1 MPSIKN
7 ARLAAANFFLTSPN
21 LKKKEYEKNSA
32 LLDADI
38 LLSFL
43 LKKERAWLLSH
54 SDFDISEFQNEFE
67 TLKQKRFTGLPI
79 AYLTGEKY
87 FYGKKFYVTPAVL
100 IPKPDTE
107 TLVERL
113 CIYMQEKLEK
123 NKAAHFFILDMCTG
137 SGCIGIS
144 AACELNSLLNKK
156 FKNSRIET
164 QTFIKNNF
172 ALVLADISEAALTIA
187 KKNMQ
192 TLLPEALKER
202 THLIQT
208 DLRNSFPV
216 FENNKYGIITAN
228 PPYIPSK
235 LTEKLLADGRS
246 EPYLAL
252 DGGETGLDLI
262 KPLAENAF
270 AALIAH
276 GKIFTEI
283 GEYHSYTAADIFK
296 QAGFINISVIK
307 DLSGKDRIIE
317 AEKPATPAI
326 HN

>member
-1 MPSIKN
+1 MLPIKD

-21 LKKKEYEKNSA
+21 LKKNEYEKNSA

-43 LKKERAWLLSH
+43 LKKERSWLLSH
-54 SDFDISEFQNEFE
+54 SDFDISELQNEFE
-67 TLKQKRFTGLPI
+67 TLKHKRFKGLPI
-79 AYLTGEKY
+79 AYLTGEKD
-87 FYGKKFYVTPAVL
+87 FYGRKFYVTPAVL

-113 CIYMQEKLEK
+113 CEYMQEKLQK
-123 NKAAHFFILDMCTG
+123 NGSSHFFILDMCTG

-144 AACELNSLLNKK
+144 AACELNLLLHKK
-156 FKNSRIET
+156 FKDNKIEKNS
-164 QTFIKNNF
+164 FIKNNF
-172 ALVLADISEAALTIA
+172 ALMLADISEDALTVS

-192 TLLPEALKER
+192 ALLPEALKER
-202 THLIQT
+202 TLIVKT
-208 DLRNSFPV
+208 DLRKPFPMV
-216 FENNKYGIITAN
+216 ENNIYGIITAN

-235 LTEKLLADGRS
+235 FTEELLADGRS
-246 EPYLAL
+246 EPRLAL
-252 DGGETGLDLI
+252 DGGDSGLELI

-270 AALIAH
+270 AALSAH

-283 GEYHSYTAADIFK
+283 GEYHSDAAITVFK

-307 DLSGKDRIIE
+307 DLSGKDRILE
-317 AEKPATPAI
+317 AEKPACI
-326 HN
+326 KNK

>member
-1 MPSIKN
+1 MLPIKD

-21 LKKKEYEKNSA
+21 LKKHEYEKNSA

-43 LKKERAWLLSH
+43 LKKERSWLLLH
-54 SDFDISEFQNEFE
+54 SDFDISEFKNEFE
-67 TLKQKRFTGLPI
+67 TLKQKRFKGLPI

-113 CIYMQEKLEK
+113 CVYMQNKLQK
-123 NKAAHFFILDMCTG
+123 DGTANFFILDMCTG

-156 FKNSRIET
+156 FKNNEIEKK
-164 QTFIKNNF
+164 TFIKNKF
-172 ALVLADISEAALTIA
+172 ALMLADISEEVLTIS

-192 TLLPEALKER
+192 ELLPKELKER
-202 THLIQT
+202 TRIIKT
-208 DLRNSFPV
+208 DLRKPFPV
-216 FENNKYGIITAN
+216 FENNIYGIITAN

-235 LTEKLLADGRS
+235 LTEELLADGRG
-246 EPYLAL
+246 EPRLAL
-252 DGGETGLDLI
+252 DGGEAGLDLI

-270 AALIAH
+270 TALSAN

-283 GEYHSYTAADIFK
+283 GEYHSNAAADIFK

-317 AEKPATPAI
+317 AEKPAGTI
-326 HN
+326 